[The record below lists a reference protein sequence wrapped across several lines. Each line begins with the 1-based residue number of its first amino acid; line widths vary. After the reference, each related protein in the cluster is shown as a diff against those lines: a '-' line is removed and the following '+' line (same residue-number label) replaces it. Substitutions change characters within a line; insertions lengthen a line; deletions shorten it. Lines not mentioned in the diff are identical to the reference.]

1 MDNFLIFFFVI
12 SVPLVLAQS
21 FRAIAPNKIGIVKR
35 MGKYH
40 RTIQP
45 GITFI
50 IPFIEMMYFIDTKKE
65 QTISTHFHSLMTQD
79 AIVIKLDIEM
89 TYHIENTRKI
99 NYDAIKLDSI
109 LKTLV
114 LNSLMSFIQQ
124 KDFHEIKEKQQEIT
138 KAFHNLLTQQISE
151 WGLVCDSLKLYNTE
165 LK

>member
-1 MDNFLIFFFVI
+1 M
-12 SVPLVLAQS
+12 PLLLTQS
-21 FRAIAPNKIGIVKR
+21 FRAIAPSKIGIVKR
-35 MGKYH
+35 LGRYH

-50 IPFIEMMYFIDTKKE
+50 IPIIEMVDLIDTNKE

-79 AIVIKLDIEM
+79 AIVIKLDIEL
-89 TYHIENTRKI
+89 TYHIKNIEKA
-99 NYDAIKLDSI
+99 NYDATKLDSI

-124 KDFHEIKEKQQEIT
+124 KDFHEIKEKQQEMT
-138 KAFHNLLTQQISE
+138 ETFHTLLTQQISE
-151 WGLVCDSLKLYNTE
+151 WGLVCDSLKLYNIE